1 MNVKFFFIFIIIL
14 PFLIVFSSIF
24 ANSIS
29 VEPIEISI
37 TMDDSFIEGNTTKK
51 ITITND
57 FDYDY
62 NVTWYVEHPNPI
74 ALMRPN
80 KTYMPDL
87 SWITVKPKWQI
98 VPPKTSRNFYIYL
111 NIPNNEDN
119 LNKNWETW
127 ITFKGGEQEPGE
139 GIFNFEYA
147 IRTYIDTPIN
157 IKTEENKQNIQPTPI
172 FILTIAIL
180 TIILVGIL
188 LHKKKRK

>member
-1 MNVKFFFIFIIIL
+1 MNVKFFFIFVIIL
-14 PFLIVFSSIF
+14 PFLIVLSSIS

-51 ITITND
+51 ITITNN

-62 NVTWYVEHPNPI
+62 NVTWYVEHPYPI
-74 ALMRPN
+74 TSMRPN

-111 NIPNNEDN
+111 NIPSNEDN
-119 LNKNWETW
+119 LNKSWETW
-127 ITFKGGEQEPGE
+127 ITFNGGEQESGE

-172 FILTIAIL
+172 FILTITIL